1 MRTRT
6 KVITSIIALVLSAV
20 MLFVAVAVNNN
31 TGKIVI
37 ADTPTR
43 TVALAQSS
51 IDAQSILD
59 EFDDATLTTEGTT
72 TYFEGFKPLDLNA
85 VSELDYI
92 SDIDYETLSEC
103 IVKYNF
109 SYDYESNIVTIAA
122 AATLPDGSIEIDE
135 ITGVGF
141 INDENEID
149 AVMNID
155 GEGILLS
162 EMRDAGM
169 IENCGWF
176 SNLIKTVAKAVV
188 VVAVAAVA
196 VAAVVVTAG
205 AAAPAVVA
213 AGVGVSTTVV
223 AGAVATAATIGTY
236 AAITAVIAAGVAL
249 TVEIAERYYPGC
261 GAFEDY
267 EDGVKVLYAAWNVA
281 TINMIKEILDKNLQ
295 NNSEEIYF
303 ACYGMKCNPIN
314 VRIKPINFNS
324 MRLKMQLGGFS
335 SLTAYSSDAYSVMKA
350 AFPLCDVSETDD
362 YHAKS
367 STFVR
372 HYHARNIIDNVVDL
386 SHFSVFNKVKQQY
399 FTPHSY
405 FLYS

>member
-43 TVALAQSS
+43 TVALAHSS

-103 IVKYNF
+103 TVKYNF

-135 ITGVGF
+135 ISGVGF

-155 GEGILLS
+155 GEGVLLS

-176 SNLIKTVAKAVV
+176 SNLIKAVAKAVV

-196 VAAVVVTAG
+196 VAVAAVVVTAG
-205 AAAPAVVA
+205 SAAPAVVG
-213 AGVGVSTTVV
+213 AGVAVASTVV
-223 AGAVATAATIGTY
+223 GTAATIAGY
-236 AAITAVIAAGVAL
+236 ATITAAIAAGVAI
-249 TVEIAERYYPGC
+249 TANMVDAI
-261 GAFEDY
+261 DWQ
-267 EDGVKVLYAAWNVA
+267 GVKYKVEELTDA
-281 TINMIKEILDKNLQ
+281 IRFKIR
-295 NNSEEIYF
+295 NNSYNLALATADGKMLITSSPVTDYV
-303 ACYGMKCNPIN
+303 AMTAARGVCK
-314 VRIKPINFNS
+314 RIHI
-324 MRLKMQLGGFS
+324 
-335 SLTAYSSDAYSVMKA
+335 
-350 AFPLCDVSETDD
+350 
-362 YHAKS
+362 
-367 STFVR
+367 
-372 HYHARNIIDNVVDL
+372 
-386 SHFSVFNKVKQQY
+386 
-399 FTPHSY
+399 
-405 FLYS
+405 LYK

>member
-31 TGKIVI
+31 TGKTVV

-43 TVALAQSS
+43 TVVLAESS

-103 IVKYNF
+103 TVKYNF

-135 ITGVGF
+135 ISGVGF

-155 GEGILLS
+155 GEGVLLS

-176 SNLIKTVAKAVV
+176 SNLIKAVAKAVV

-205 AAAPAVVA
+205 AAAPAVVG
-213 AGVGVSTTVV
+213 AGVAVASTVV
-223 AGAVATAATIGTY
+223 GTAATIAGY
-236 AAITAVIAAGVAL
+236 ATITAAIAAGVYVAADQIDKITYNGINYDAEEL
-249 TVEIAERYYPGC
+249 T
-261 GAFEDY
+261 D
-267 EDGVKVLYAAWNVA
+267 KK
-281 TINMIKEILDKNLQ
+281 IKKL
-295 NNSEEIYF
+295 
-303 ACYGMKCNPIN
+303 PT
-314 VRIKPINFNS
+314 
-324 MRLKMQLGGFS
+324 
-335 SLTAYSSDAYSVMKA
+335 TAYYLALAASDGKMVFCATPISKSLAVAVMRA
-350 AFPLCDVSETDD
+350 NTVVSIYT
-362 YHAKS
+362 YKS
-367 STFVR
+367 TSARGIAQEASNFMSPIWEYR
-372 HYHARNIIDNVVDL
+372 HQSGYFNHYHLGNLTIKGDTHSVCKSHAFYGLPVV
-386 SHFSVFNKVKQQY
+386 
-399 FTPHSY
+399 
-405 FLYS
+405 